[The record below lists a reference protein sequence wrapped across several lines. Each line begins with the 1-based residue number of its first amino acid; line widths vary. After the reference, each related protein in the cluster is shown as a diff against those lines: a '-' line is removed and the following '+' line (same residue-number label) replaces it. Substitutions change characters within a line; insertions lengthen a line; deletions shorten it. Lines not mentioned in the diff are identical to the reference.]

1 MPQQAPPHAF
11 KKGTSGNNKGRPKGA
26 VNKTTKEIKEAY
38 QKLLESNL
46 PNLDKWL
53 QSVAEEDPE
62 KAISLMLRLS
72 EYILPKLARQE
83 VTAKDGEDLFKNIEF
98 KFGK

>member
-1 MPQQAPPHAF
+1 
-11 KKGTSGNNKGRPKGA
+11 
-26 VNKTTKEIKEAY
+26 
-38 QKLLESNL
+38 
-46 PNLDKWL
+46 
-53 QSVAEEDPE
+53 
-62 KAISLMLRLS
+62 MLRLS